1 MVEAGEPLVALKN
14 SGLELQVIGA
24 EAQTVEQ
31 TNYFNNQRWQA
42 VRGATLGLNPDGYA
56 AASERA
62 PLTYFSVE
70 QHYEKLVEVSGGH
83 GERVT
88 EPRQLP
94 AALERAMKAVLV
106 NKRQALLN
114 VVCDVDT
121 NAGGD

>member
-1 MVEAGEPLVALKN
+1 MA
-14 SGLELQVIGA
+14 A
-24 EAQTVEQ
+24 EQQLPVLWIL
-31 TNYFNNQRWQA
+31 FNNQRWQA

-56 AASERA
+56 ASSERA

-70 QHYEKLVEVSGGH
+70 QHYEKLVEVSVGY

-88 EPRQLP
+88 EASRMLP
-94 AALERAMKAVLV
+94 ALERAMKAVMV
-106 NKRQALLN
+106 EKRQALLN

>member
-1 MVEAGEPLVALKN
+1 VA
-14 SGLELQVIGA
+14 A
-24 EAQTVEQ
+24 EQQLPVLWIV
-31 TNYFNNQRWQA
+31 FNNQRWQA

-56 AASERA
+56 ANSERA

-88 EPRQLP
+88 EPQQLLP
-94 AALERAMKAVLV
+94 ALERAMKAVTV